1 MRDEAEFMRYKSI
14 ADKHGYVM
22 VSVKLTAPTEVL
34 LERFRERVTR
44 AAAAGSNISVTDEAL
59 YRKNLE
65 WEPYVPED
73 TETFDSSIMSADEIA
88 DRVVKTIT
96 EANN

>member
-1 MRDEAEFMRYKSI
+1 
-14 ADKHGYVM
+14 
-22 VSVKLTAPTEVL
+22 
-34 LERFRERVTR
+34 
-44 AAAAGSNISVTDEAL
+44 VTDEAL